1 MNHLFTHF
9 LDFLECSEFLLQS
22 VVGGMD
28 YDIETVCCP
37 SHLGNR
43 LTGKWVR
50 MSQKDRDTHKEIIE
64 KYMVEHGTF
73 VCQILF

>member
-1 MNHLFTHF
+1 
-9 LDFLECSEFLLQS
+9 
-22 VVGGMD
+22 MD

-50 MSQKDRDTHKEIIE
+50 MSQKDRDTHEEIIE
-64 KYMVEHGTF
+64 KYMVELGTF